1 MRTFSW
7 LTPERMPRPVLRLL
21 PPPGMLAHGLGFL
34 PASWPGRAFS
44 HLLERHFLQALPA
57 GSLDF
62 LEKRRLSVRVD
73 DLGFSWTTTAEGGKL
88 RNLAP
93 DAEADATIRGKM
105 LDLLLLASRLEDADT
120 LFFQRRLIMTGDTA
134 LGLQVR
140 NLLDQWPM
148 ERLSPALQVVL
159 NRLARLALAA
169 KAARP

>member
-7 LTPERMPRPVLRLL
+7 LTPERMPRPMLRLL
-21 PPPGMLAHGLGFL
+21 PPPRKLSYGLALL

-44 HLLERHFLQALPA
+44 RLLDRYFLQALPA

-73 DLGFSWTTTAEGGKL
+73 DLGFSWAITAEGGKL
-88 RNLAP
+88 RTLPP
-93 DAEADATIRGKM
+93 DVEAEATIRGKM
-105 LDLLLLASRLEDADT
+105 LDLLLLASHLEDADT
-120 LFFQRRLIMTGDTA
+120 LFFQRRLTMTGDTA

-148 ERLSPALQVVL
+148 ERLSPALQILL
-159 NRLARLALAA
+159 NRLTRLALAA